1 MIHLEMGEN
10 AQTFIDQVS
19 PLNNKVNNMG
29 VMHEFGTFTP
39 TDQYINTNNHK
50 NKMDLTQTVARSSDT
65 NGNINQHHNLMDR
78 SCCINLVKLIL
89 FD

>member
-1 MIHLEMGEN
+1 MGEN

-19 PLNNKVNNMG
+19 PLNNKANNMG
-29 VMHEFGTFTP
+29 MMHEFGTFTP

-65 NGNINQHHNLMDR
+65 NGNIDQHTMLCVNHT
-78 SCCINLVKLIL
+78 IL
-89 FD
+89 N